1 MKIQLIEAFHGGHHT
16 NYIEALLPTFRR
28 NLESGHVSEVTI
40 TVTKTHHEQLL
51 RQGIAK
57 QEAVNLRFLPT
68 FPDINPNPSLQD
80 RYKLFQSINQS
91 VEEVNA
97 DALIC
102 TSADYDVMF
111 SALLKSNASYGA
123 RQGCKSVG
131 VFHYGYPRSKNLAWK
146 ENLKQKIYETAWK
159 NAAWDRFLFVNPL
172 MYEYIKQQN
181 STFSGKTTLLP
192 DPVPAAISVE
202 TIEARK
208 RLGIPQDGFYLG
220 FVGMMDT
227 RKAIPELLAA
237 FVHAKAHLSS
247 RLLLAGML
255 AQEYHQLIQEKY
267 ADLVKSQR
275 IVLIN
280 RHLSND
286 EVQLGYA
293 AIDAQALLQYRR
305 INLSANLLKAVAYGK
320 PILVDNYGYTG
331 MMTNRFGLGSS
342 CDVHN
347 IDSISHAMTHLIET
361 AKNFKQT
368 PQTKRLIEFHHVDN
382 YANTIM
388 AQLISNNEPDSKLR
402 TWEWVCEGLVD
413 L

>member
-28 NLESGHVSEVTI
+28 NLENGQVSEVTI

-51 RQGIAK
+51 RQGIAQ
-57 QEAVNLRFLPT
+57 QESVNLRFLPT
-68 FPDINPNPSLQD
+68 FPDTSPNPNLQD
-80 RYKLFQSINQS
+80 RYQLFRSINQS
-91 VEEVNA
+91 VQEVDA
-97 DALIC
+97 DAFIC

-111 SALLKSNASYGA
+111 SALLKNNASYGTKN
-123 RQGCKSVG
+123 GCKALG
-131 VFHYGYPRSKNLAWK
+131 VFHYGYPRSKSLAWK
-146 ENLKQKIYETAWK
+146 ENLKQKIYETAWR

-172 MYEYIKQQN
+172 IYEYIKQEN
-181 STFSGKTTLLP
+181 SKFSARTTLLP
-192 DPVPAAISVE
+192 DPVPAIISIE
-202 TIEARK
+202 TTEARE

-220 FVGMMDT
+220 FVGMVDS

-255 AQEYHQLIQEKY
+255 AKEYHELIQEKY
-267 ADLVKSQR
+267 ADLVKSKR
-275 IVLIN
+275 IILIN

-286 EVQLGYA
+286 EIHLGYA
-293 AIDAQALLQYRR
+293 AIDAQVLLQYRR
-305 INLSANLLKAVAYGK
+305 MNLSANLLKAVAYVK

-331 MMTNRFGLGSS
+331 MMASRFGLGSS

-347 IDSISHAMTHLIET
+347 IDSISEAIIHLIET
-361 AKNFKQT
+361 SKNFKPT
-368 PQTKRLIEFHHVDN
+368 PQSKRLMEFHKFDN

-388 AQLISNNEPDSKLR
+388 AELISSSKTNSELH
-402 TWEWVCEGLVD
+402 TWDWVCEGLPK
-413 L
+413 